1 MGDIMILKKSDK
13 IIALVGVVIL
23 IVAAIGIVLYT
34 SEGNKTP
41 KEPQPVM
48 KKYSVGWIE
57 ESPTPIE
64 ITDFVSKKEVL
75 TGQFNLEASEPG
87 SVICVITNVD
97 VQITWQ
103 DNIVA
108 KFALFRKG
116 QDTLTATVTPSGGE
130 SKTHSS
136 TGSGNET
143 LSFSINSKPNDELIE
158 DVESESEAESIIL
171 EKYDGM
177 NTISFDY
184 EVKVVVGEKLL
195 NLRPL
200 KLLNYL
206 RDKGNDFTFK
216 ITYTYFHPDIQE
228 YGKSSPD
235 DEEDS
240 NQESDMGT
248 LTYNTM
254 AYPGKN

>member
-1 MGDIMILKKSDK
+1 MILKKSDK

-41 KEPQPVM
+41 TEPQPVM
-48 KKYSVGWIE
+48 KKYSVEWVE
-57 ESPTPIE
+57 EPGELTD
-64 ITDFVSKKEVL
+64 ITGFVSKKEVL

-87 SVICVITNVD
+87 SVITNVD
-97 VQITWQ
+97 VQIIWQ

-143 LSFSINSKPNDELIE
+143 LSFSINSKPNDDLIE

-177 NTISFDY
+177 NTILFDY

-228 YGKSSPD
+228 YGTSSPGG
-235 DEEDS
+235 EEGN
-240 NQESDMGT
+240 NQESYKGT